1 MIDIIHLYR
10 SRIHIIYIYIHT
22 EGVRTITVEKWKIEL
37 EVQVHAC
44 IHDIYDVMHAIICLN
59 SYNDAWMDNRILNV
73 VVIRW
78 GISKWN
84 AYVVQY

>member
-1 MIDIIHLYR
+1 MVDK
-10 SRIHIIYIYIHT
+10 
-22 EGVRTITVEKWKIEL
+22 V

-59 SYNDAWMDNRILNV
+59 SYNDAWMDTRDIQCRSNKV
-73 VVIRW
+73 VGSRN
-78 GISKWN
+78 KTL